1 MGAVGAGA
9 ALSFRQTLERH
20 LDAIAR
26 RDLPALADTVAPES
40 LVLITAEG
48 KLVRG
53 TREFLEMHRAWFAS
67 PGWTL
72 EVAPEEI
79 YEGPE
84 LGVAVLRLL
93 YQEPGVRAAS
103 LLTLVFR
110 RIGGKW
116 LMVQDQ
122 NTPIK

>member
-9 ALSFRQTLERH
+9 ALGFRATLERH
-20 LDAIAR
+20 LKAIAE
-26 RDLPALADTVAPES
+26 RDLDALADTVAS
-40 LVLITAEG
+40 DALVLITAEG
-48 KLVRG
+48 RLVRHA
-53 TREFLEMHRAWFAS
+53 REFLDTHRAWFVT

-72 EVAPEEI
+72 DVTPEEI
-79 YEGPE
+79 YETADMGI
-84 LGVAVLRLL
+84 AVLRLL
-93 YQEPGVRAAS
+93 YQEPGVRSES

-110 RIGGKW
+110 KIGGKW

>member
-1 MGAVGAGA
+1 M
-9 ALSFRQTLERH
+9 
-20 LDAIAR
+20 
-26 RDLPALADTVAPES
+26 APES

-48 KLVRG
+48 RLVRE

-72 EVAPEEI
+72 DVTPEEV
-79 YEGPE
+79 YETADV
-84 LGVAVLRLL
+84 GVAVLRLL
-93 YQEPGVRAAS
+93 YQEPGVSSAS

-110 RIGGKW
+110 RIGDKW